1 MLKIFIMG
9 GAGYLWCWLFLFCA
23 VMESES
29 WYYLFYWVSSSVC
42 VCEVLYFIVLYVLK
56 MWMVGQKAYVR
67 ACVSEWVTE
76 SPTSQDARY
85 PIPVLHQS
93 SAAIWCPS
101 SLYSECQTCDHLY
114 IITWSCTFI
123 GWNHNC
129 CSLSWLT
136 SELIPLFNEFA
147 SCIFISWVQN
157 TE

>member
-1 MLKIFIMG
+1 MVQGTFGVGYFCSVLSWKVNRDIIFSIE
-9 GAGYLWCWLFLFCA
+9 L
-23 VMESES
+23 V
-29 WYYLFYWVSSSVC
+29 VVC

-93 SAAIWCPS
+93 STAIWCPS